1 MKKIFCLALLLM
13 LSAGY
18 VYAQGNKDI
27 LELADKLETCTPY
40 KANFVH
46 PLTGEKLTREIVGM
60 TNEKCVYVEGMPN
73 GGKMECKYSKDSL
86 PSIAQYYRDTANADS
101 SKVTVSGSKT
111 DSTPKIVYKINGK
124 SVDNPLQE
132 CMNNGDCVISG
143 Y

>member
-1 MKKIFCLALLLM
+1 
-13 LSAGY
+13 
-18 VYAQGNKDI
+18 
-27 LELADKLETCTPY
+27 
-40 KANFVH
+40 
-46 PLTGEKLTREIVGM
+46 M
-60 TNEKCVYVEGMPN
+60 TNGKCVYVEGMPN

>member
-1 MKKIFCLALLLM
+1 M

-60 TNEKCVYVEGMPN
+60 TNGKCLYIEGMPN

-86 PSIAQYYRDTANADS
+86 SSIAQYYRDTANAGS
-101 SKVTVSGSKT
+101 SEVNVSTSQT
-111 DSTPKIVYKINGK
+111 DSKPKPIYKINGK
-124 SVDNPLQE
+124 PVDNPMQE